1 MHLLHDMQ
9 LFRYTMQDLLLLLL
23 ASVAVV
29 YVLLNRFLGGKHD
42 AKEPPLVP
50 QAIPFLGHAI
60 GLLRKKMNYYVQLR
74 QVSSL
79 PLLPW
84 VGY

>member
-1 MHLLHDMQ
+1 MHLLHDIQ
-9 LFRYTMQDLLLLLL
+9 LFRYTIQDLLLLLL

-50 QAIPFLGHAI
+50 
-60 GLLRKKMNYYVQLR
+60 
-74 QVSSL
+74 
-79 PLLPW
+79 
-84 VGY
+84 